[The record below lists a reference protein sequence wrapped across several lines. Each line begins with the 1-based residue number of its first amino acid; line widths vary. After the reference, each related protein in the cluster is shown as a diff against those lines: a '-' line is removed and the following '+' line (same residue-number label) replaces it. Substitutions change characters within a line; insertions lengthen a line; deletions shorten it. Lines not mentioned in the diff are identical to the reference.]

1 MSDKRYEANIIRA
14 TAVEP
19 ANNLETTSAPGVWSL
34 DEVVE
39 LQKKN
44 KWPTAGRV
52 STDVDEVFST
62 YLYTGTGAQQTINN
76 GLDLL
81 NEGGVV
87 WLKARTSATNN
98 DHSLFDSETST
109 GSTFPVVQKAW
120 ESNVAGSLATRQ
132 PGFTFTSTGF
142 TTSGR
147 TDSNGTDESGIDYV
161 TWSFRRAP
169 KFFDVVN
176 YTGDGNTSKTI
187 SHNLGVVPAMM
198 IVLGQS
204 TGDYWV
210 YHKDIGNTKYLELNK
225 TTTSQTS
232 STAWNNTSPTDTQFT
247 VGNATSVNYLNSQ
260 YTVYLFAHN
269 DGDGEFGPN
278 GDADII
284 KCGSFTNSGSGVE
297 VDLGFEPQFMMF
309 KRTDSSGNW
318 CVVDEMRST
327 PASVLA
333 AGDNSNQLRWNLSNA
348 ENAEYNPFPTATGF
362 KVVGAAGGGGGGSGT
377 FVYMAIRRGPLA
389 QPTSATEVFDVTT
402 WTSSGEPKFQTSF
415 ASDMAMNRNVDTSYD
430 MRIAARLTQ
439 GKFLKTSTT
448 DAESSNANFNF
459 DYMNGFL
466 ASGGSSSF
474 YSWQWKR
481 APGYFDVVAY
491 TGQDTAGATVSHS
504 LGVVPEMMWVKRRD
518 FSGNWV
524 VYHKDMDST
533 NPSDYFMFLNLTD
546 ARANNTDGYWNDTE
560 PTASVFTLGNA
571 SAVNNSSYKYIAY
584 LFATKSGV
592 SKVGGY
598 TGDGTEDGSKV
609 IDCGFSSG
617 ARFVLIKRTDS
628 AGAWQFFDTRRGLVA
643 GNDPRLQLESPLA
656 QTTGYDFIDP
666 HNSGFIVGVSTIS
679 KNAFNVSSANYIFY
693 AIA

>member
-81 NEGGVV
+81 NEGGLV
-87 WLKARTSATNN
+87 WHKARTAATNN
-98 DHSLFDSETST
+98 DHSLFDSETFT
-109 GSTFPVVQKAW
+109 GSTFPVVQRAW

-142 TTSGR
+142 TTTSSGR
-147 TDSNGTDESGIDYV
+147 SDSSGIDYV

-198 IVLGQS
+198 IVLGEA

-225 TTTSQTS
+225 TTASQTS

-269 DGDGEFGPN
+269 NSDGEFGPN
-278 GDADII
+278 GDQDII

-309 KRTDSSGNW
+309 KRTDSTGNW
-318 CVVDEMRST
+318 CVVDEIRSSPT
-327 PASVLA
+327 PVTT

-389 QPTSATEVFDVTT
+389 QPTAGTQVFDVKLNKAAGLPGWISSTGRVDFAIRKYDYT
-402 WTSSGEPKFQTSF
+402 AAGDIYIESRLQGSKAMISNKTDSESYSPKGWDYNNGYTYSTATS
-415 ASDMAMNRNVDTSYD
+415 AVADY
-430 MRIAARLTQ
+430 AAW
-439 GKFLKTSTT
+439 
-448 DAESSNANFNF
+448 
-459 DYMNGFL
+459 M
-466 ASGGSSSF
+466 
-474 YSWQWKR
+474 WKR

-491 TGQDTAGATVSHS
+491 SGNGVVDPGQQLNHN
-504 LGVVPEMMWVKRRD
+504 LGVAPEMIWVKNRLSANSWECWFNGFTTDEYIRLD
-518 FSGNWV
+518 KTNG
-524 VYHKDMDST
+524 KST
-533 NPSDYFMFLNLTD
+533 
-546 ARANNTDGYWNDTE
+546 
-560 PTASVFTLGNA
+560 
-571 SAVNNSSYKYIAY
+571 NSSYPRFPVLPTETTFNVGGGASANGSANIYIAY
-584 LFATKSGV
+584 LFATLAGV
-592 SKVGGY
+592 SKVGSY
-598 TGDGTEDGSKV
+598 TGTGSDGNQ

-628 AGAWQFFDTRRGLVA
+628 SGDWTFFDSARGIVA
-643 GNDPRLQLESPLA
+643 GNDPYLRLNLDSVQES
-656 QTTGYDFIDP
+656 GYDVLDP
-666 HNSGFIVGVSTIS
+666 YAAGFTVNNQASLNLL
-679 KNAFNVSSANYIFY
+679 NASYTFY